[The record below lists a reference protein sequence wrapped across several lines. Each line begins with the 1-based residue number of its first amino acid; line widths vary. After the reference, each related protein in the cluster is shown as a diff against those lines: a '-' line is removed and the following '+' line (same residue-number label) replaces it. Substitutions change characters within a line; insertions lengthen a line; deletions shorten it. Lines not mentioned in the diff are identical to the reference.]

1 MDDAAVETIGARKF
15 GRMAARVIVI
25 ARAHEKEIAGEVD
38 RLTVVPA
45 RLHRPARVRSRP
57 RRRLDM
63 RIIAYVPLAPVPAQ
77 IGRASCREGVGQSCR
92 ISVVADTFKK
102 KQTQ

>member
-1 MDDAAVETIGARKF
+1 MRMSDWSSDVCSSDLHDVLARVPEIVGPELRMDDAAVETIGARKF

-25 ARAHEKEIAGEVD
+25 ARAHEKAIAGEVD

-63 RIIAYVPLAPVPAQ
+63 
-77 IGRASCREGVGQSCR
+77 IGRAHV
-92 ISVVADTFKK
+92 
-102 KQTQ
+102 